1 MTAPTV
7 DDRRAPVAPWGV
19 TVVDVAVLTTDVTI
33 LDAVPTGVKPNS
45 TVNITVGTVR
55 AWIDEVSQLVSGSL
69 GQYERI
75 IDLDR
80 RRIIEKAAKTV
91 VVNGVG
97 SYVEGAAHPTTATP
111 NTTSYAQVL
120 WARYKDGLLSLMGLI
135 DRWVS
140 AGGDG
145 IGPVD
150 TVTSGPAA
158 WYFPPP
164 MVRDWMNF

>member
-19 TVVDVAVLTTDVTI
+19 TVMDVAVLTTDVTI
-33 LDAVPTGVKPNS
+33 LDAVPVGVKPMS

-69 GQYERI
+69 GEFARI
-75 IDLDR
+75 IDPDR
-80 RRIIEKAAKTV
+80 QRIIEKAAKTV

-120 WARYKDGLLSLMGLI
+120 WARYKDGLLSLIGLI
-135 DRWVS
+135 GQWIS
-140 AGGDG
+140 MGGPGVEPIDNA
-145 IGPVD
+145 
-150 TVTSGPAA
+150 TSGVAGS
-158 WYFPPP
+158 YFPFPQILDSQP
-164 MVRDWMNF
+164 F